1 MTCVNYYP
9 ARAWPIITECSEMYE
24 LVTETRAASEQLHQ
38 SFIQRNYIFLEIL

>member
-9 ARAWPIITECSEMYE
+9 ARAWPIITECSE